1 MPTRVLGPVTKWMM
15 PTVAKYSESSKSIPP
30 ECGGILTQII
40 KFQHGTGQV
49 RDEDAKHRVL
59 GGHKNTLELPCW
71 LSG

>member
-15 PTVAKYSESSKSIPP
+15 PTVAKYSESNKSIPL

-40 KFQHGTGQV
+40 KFQHGTGQG
-49 RDEDAKHRVL
+49 RDEDAKRRVL
-59 GGHKNTLELPCW
+59 GGHKNALELPCW